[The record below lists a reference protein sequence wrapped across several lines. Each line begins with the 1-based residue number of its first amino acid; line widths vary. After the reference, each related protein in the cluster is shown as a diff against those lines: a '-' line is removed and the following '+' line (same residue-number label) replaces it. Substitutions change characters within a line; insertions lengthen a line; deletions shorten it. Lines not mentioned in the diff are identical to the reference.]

1 MDINNQED
9 IPDETPLEEVYTN
22 EKILRLL
29 VDEDLMDEE
38 SDGIN
43 VVERF
48 GTIPRLKYIKEGGK
62 AAG

>member
-1 MDINNQED
+1 MK
-9 IPDETPLEEVYTN
+9 
-22 EKILRLL
+22 KILRLL